1 MEFGAKTGATISN
14 KYQIQLK
21 KVFAAWNI
29 QNSHPRCSVQES
41 LQEPAQLF
49 SWEYWKIFKSTYFEK
64 HLWMAASEN
73 HHLIDKFTE
82 RR

>member
-29 QNSHPRCSVQES
+29 QNSYRRFSVQEI
-41 LQEPAQLF
+41 LQNPAQLF
-49 SWEYWKIFKSTYFEK
+49 SCEYWKIFKSIYFEK
-64 HLWMAASEN
+64 YLWMAASEN
-73 HHLIDKFTE
+73 QYLIDKFTE